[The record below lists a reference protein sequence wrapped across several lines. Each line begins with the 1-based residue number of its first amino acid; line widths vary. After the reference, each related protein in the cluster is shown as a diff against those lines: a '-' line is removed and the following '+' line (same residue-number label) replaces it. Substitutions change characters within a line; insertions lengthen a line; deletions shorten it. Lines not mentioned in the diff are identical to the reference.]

1 MQKIVVN
8 KVYGGFSVS
17 KKVFDMLGLDW
28 DGFGYIDRDRDDP
41 ELVKAVEELGK
52 EANGRCAQLKI
63 VSIPDDVEWIIG
75 SYDGLE
81 WVAEVHRTWS

>member
-1 MQKIVVN
+1 MQKIVIN
-8 KVYGGFSVS
+8 EDYGGFSVS
-17 KKVFDMLGLDW
+17 KKVYDMLGLDW

-52 EANGRCAQLKI
+52 EANWSFSQLKVI
-63 VSIPDDVEWIIG
+63 SIPDDVEWTIEN
-75 SYDGLE
+75 YDGLE